1 MSTVDFTGREAQNGR
16 TLPPRPYD
24 PALDDDPALD
34 KRWSDMN
41 RDDDN
46 EAYNESNMIDP
57 EHNLPRVTPDSLTSY
72 LAEVRRKPVP
82 TPEEE
87 LALGQRIKRGDT
99 KAVQE
104 LVERNLRFVVQVAS
118 KYRGVSL
125 PLTDLINEGNLG
137 LIHAAQKF
145 DPDRG
150 ARFITYA
157 VWWIRQAIMH
167 ALAEGGGAVRLPIKQ
182 AEALSKLRQKLE
194 ELRQQTGLEPT
205 AEELA
210 TALDMKPDE
219 VEDLLRVYRPQLSLD
234 APIKDD
240 TDATQL
246 DFIGTN
252 HLPSS
257 EEIYFHSSLIN
268 EVHDMLDHLE
278 PREAMILRA
287 RFGFDDKPKS
297 LAAIGRE
304 LGLSR
309 ERVRQIETRARSKL
323 RALAKDKALRNYLN

>member
-1 MSTVDFTGREAQNGR
+1 MV
-16 TLPPRPYD
+16 
-24 PALDDDPALD
+24 
-34 KRWSDMN
+34 
-41 RDDDN
+41 
-46 EAYNESNMIDP
+46 DP
-57 EHNLPRVTPDSLTSY
+57 EQKIPKVTPDSLTAY
-72 LAEVRRKPVP
+72 LAEVRRRPVP

-87 LALGQRIKRGDT
+87 LELGYRIKAGDT
-99 KAVQE
+99 EAAHE
-104 LVERNLRFVVQVAS
+104 LVERNLRFVLQVAG
-118 KYRGVSL
+118 KYKGSDV

-137 LIHAAQKF
+137 LIHAARKF

-167 ALAEGGGAVRLPIKQ
+167 ALAAGGGAVRLPIKQ
-182 AEALSKLRQKLE
+182 AELLSKLRHKIE
-194 ELRQQTGLEPT
+194 EVRQETGTEPT

-210 TALDMKPDE
+210 LALDIKPED
-219 VEDLLRVYRPQLSLD
+219 VSDLLRVYRPQLSLD
-234 APIKDD
+234 APLNDNMD
-240 TDATQL
+240 STRL
-246 DFIGTN
+246 DLLESSR
-252 HLPSS
+252 LPSS
-257 EEIYFHSSLIN
+257 EDIYLHASLIN
-268 EVHDMLDHLE
+268 EVRGLLDHLE

-323 RALAKDKALRNYLN
+323 RALAKDKAIRPHLN

>member
-1 MSTVDFTGREAQNGR
+1 MV
-16 TLPPRPYD
+16 
-24 PALDDDPALD
+24 
-34 KRWSDMN
+34 
-41 RDDDN
+41 
-46 EAYNESNMIDP
+46 DP
-57 EHNLPRVTPDSLTSY
+57 EQKIPKVTPDSLTAY
-72 LAEVRRKPVP
+72 LAEVRRRPVL

-87 LALGQRIKRGDT
+87 MELGRRIKAGDT
-99 KAVQE
+99 EAAHE
-104 LVERNLRFVVQVAS
+104 LVERNLRFVLQVAG
-118 KYRGVSL
+118 KYKGSDI

-137 LIHAAQKF
+137 LIHAARKF

-167 ALAEGGGAVRLPIKQ
+167 ALAAGGGAVRLPIKQ
-182 AEALSKLRQKLE
+182 AELLSKLRHKIE
-194 ELRQQTGLEPT
+194 EVWQATGTEPT

-210 TALDMKPDE
+210 LALDIKPED
-219 VEDLLRVYRPQLSLD
+219 VSDLLRVYRPQLSLD
-234 APIKDD
+234 APLNDNMD
-240 TDATQL
+240 STRL
-246 DFIGTN
+246 DLLESSR
-252 HLPSS
+252 LPSS
-257 EEIYFHSSLIN
+257 EDVYLHASLIN
-268 EVHDMLDHLE
+268 EVRELLDHLD

-323 RALAKDKALRNYLN
+323 RALAKDKAIRPHLNSVPGQHSIHLR